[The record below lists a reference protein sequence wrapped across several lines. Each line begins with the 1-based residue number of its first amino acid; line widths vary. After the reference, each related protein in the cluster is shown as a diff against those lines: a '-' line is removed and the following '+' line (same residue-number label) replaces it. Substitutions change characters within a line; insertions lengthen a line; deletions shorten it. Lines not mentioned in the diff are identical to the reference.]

1 MPEPPTTRMGREA
14 NQAVLEAMNGQINH
28 EFSSAYTYLSMSA
41 YCESLTLPGFAR
53 WLRVQSQ
60 EEIEHAMKFYDFIN
74 DRGGR
79 VQLRTIE
86 QPPVEFA
93 SLLDVFKQAYQNEQ
107 QVTGQIHDLY
117 ALALKENDYPSQEF
131 LHWFIDEQV
140 EEEKLTADAVA
151 ILTMAGNHPG
161 AVLMLDREFGARDG
175 DN

>member
-1 MPEPPTTRMGREA
+1 M
-14 NQAVLEAMNGQINH
+14 NQQINH
-28 EFSSAYTYLSMSA
+28 ELSSAYTYLSMSA
-41 YCESLTLPGFAR
+41 YCEALTLPGFAR

-79 VQLRTIE
+79 VMLQTIE

-93 SLLDVFKQAYQNEQ
+93 SLLDVFQKAYENEQ

-117 ALALKENDYPSQEF
+117 ALALRENDYPSQEF

-140 EEEKLTADAVA
+140 EEEKLTSDAVA
-151 ILTMAGNHPG
+151 MLAAAGDHAG
-161 AVLMLDREFGARDG
+161 AILMLDREFGARDDEG
-175 DN
+175 

>member
-1 MPEPPTTRMGREA
+1 MSGHQSKRTGHQINEVILA
-14 NQAVLEAMNGQINH
+14 AMNEQINH
-28 EFSSAYTYLSMSA
+28 EFSSAYAYLSMSA

-79 VQLRTIE
+79 VVLRTIE
-86 QPPVEFA
+86 QPPAEFD
-93 SLLDVFKQAYQNEQ
+93 SLLDVFQAAYQNEQ

-117 ALALKENDYPSQEF
+117 ALALRENDYPSQEF

-140 EEEKLTADAVA
+140 EEEKLTSDAVA
-151 ILTMAGNHPG
+151 MITMAGDHPG
-161 AVLMLDREFGARDG
+161 VILMLDREFGARD
-175 DN
+175 DEE